1 MTWFS
6 VAVEARCPDQAHD
19 IDEWLLD
26 GFADAVAAFDGVV
39 GGGQGT
45 WDARISVEAGNA
57 DQAATAG
64 AELLRKAAAAAGL
77 PEWPLVQLTATR
89 QDVLSEELAR
99 PNYPDLVSGPEA
111 AEVLGVSRQ
120 RLHELAARHRG
131 FPEPL
136 YRLRVGPLWVRS
148 AIEAFA
154 QRWDRKP
161 GRPPKTA

>member
-1 MTWFS
+1 M
-6 VAVEARCPDQAHD
+6 R
-19 IDEWLLD
+19 
-26 GFADAVAAFDGVV
+26 
-39 GGGQGT
+39 
-45 WDARISVEAGNA
+45 
-57 DQAATAG
+57 AG
-64 AELLRKAAAAAGL
+64 AGKAAAAAGL

-120 RLHELAARHRG
+120 RLYELAARHRG